1 MKLAHPS
8 VNILRGLSAFVMFL
22 FIAGF
27 ASAQSKK
34 PSAPAPKAAPAPA
47 AKPAAAPAAHP
58 PAAGATGG
66 TRPGAGGAGTT
77 GAHPPTGAT
86 GGTHP
91 TTGGTGA
98 AGTHG
103 TTGSAGAAGAHGTT
117 GATVGHGTTGA
128 TAGHGTTGAATTAH
142 GGAGAGAAGGHGGA
156 AAPHSLGAGAGRSP
170 AVSRSVQTRSGN
182 NVGVDKRGNVRTIE
196 GHGMTVNRG
205 FNGNRRVVTER
216 NGQRFVSNGRRG
228 GYAERPYRTV
238 GGRAYYQR
246 TYVHGGRSYAR
257 VYGRYPYRGGYYYR
271 YYPNYYYHPAYYGWA
286 YNPWP
291 APVSDG
297 WGWGGAPWYGYYGAY
312 FQPYPVYPYASL
324 WLADYLIA
332 ANLQAAYEAQAEEA
346 GGGSASV
353 EELGALAYGGG
364 YEAASDTVSAVKLTP
379 ELKQLIADEVKAEI
393 AAEKTASAGGTSTT
407 AAPAAS
413 GGDET
418 PAALDPNFKVFVG
431 STDLDVSTD
440 DGQDCTL
447 SFGDVIERVDAEP
460 GSDNGV
466 HVKVRA
472 GKATDCKVGSNPQV
486 DLNDLQEM
494 HNHFREQVDT
504 GLENLAKNA
513 GKNGLPVAPDTGTT
527 GGAPPAPD
535 PTAATQL
542 QQQQKDADQA
552 EAEAK
557 QDAGAPPKN

>member
-1 MKLAHPS
+1 MKLTHPS
-8 VNILRGLSAFVMFL
+8 VKLFRSWFVFVML
-22 FIAGF
+22 LLVAGF
-27 ASAQSKK
+27 ASAQTKK
-34 PSAPAPKAAPAPA
+34 PSAPAPAPKAAAPAP
-47 AKPAAAPAAHP
+47 KPAAAPAAHAPAGGTASGAHP
-58 PAAGATGG
+58 PATGG
-66 TRPGAGGAGTT
+66 TAGT
-77 GAHPPTGAT
+77 HPPTGAT

-98 AGTHG
+98 AATHG
-103 TTGSAGAAGAHGTT
+103 TTGSTT
-117 GATVGHGTTGA
+117 GHGTTGT
-128 TAGHGTTGAATTAH
+128 TAGHGTTGATTAH
-142 GGAGAGAAGGHGGA
+142 AGAAAGTAGHAGGA

-170 AVSRSVQTRSGN
+170 AVSRTVQTKSGN
-182 NVGVDKRGNVRTIE
+182 NVGVDKHGNVRTIE
-196 GHGMTVNRG
+196 GRGMTINRG
-205 FNGNRRVVTER
+205 VNGNRRVVTER
-216 NGQRFVSNGRRG
+216 SGQRFVSNGRRG
-228 GYAERPYRTV
+228 GYAERPYRTY
-238 GGRAYYQR
+238 GGRSYYQR
-246 TYVHGGRSYAR
+246 TYVYGGRSYAR
-257 VYGRYPYRGGYYYR
+257 VYGRYGYRGGYYYR
-271 YYPNYYYHPAYYGWA
+271 YYPTYYYHPAYYGWA

-291 APVSDG
+291 APVAYG

-332 ANLQAAYEAQAEEA
+332 ANLQAAYEAGQAA
-346 GGGSASV
+346 GAASGSASV

-393 AAEKTASAGGTSTT
+393 ATEKSASAAGTSTT
-407 AAPAAS
+407 AAPAAT
-413 GGDET
+413 GADET
-418 PAALDPNFKVFVG
+418 PAALDPNFKIFVV

-447 SFGDVIERVDAEP
+447 SIGDVIERVDTEP

-472 GKATDCKVGSNPQV
+472 GKATDCKVGSTPEV

-494 HNHFREQVDT
+494 HNHFREQVDA

-513 GKNGLPVAPDTGTT
+513 GKNGLPAAPDTGTT

-535 PTAATQL
+535 PTAAAAL

-557 QDAGAPPKN
+557 QEAGAPPKN